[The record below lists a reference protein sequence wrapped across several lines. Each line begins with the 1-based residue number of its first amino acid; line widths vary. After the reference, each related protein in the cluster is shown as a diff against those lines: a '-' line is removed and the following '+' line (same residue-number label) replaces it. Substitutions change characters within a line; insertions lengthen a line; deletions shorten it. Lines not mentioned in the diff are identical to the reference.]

1 MLRLTDCLLPLDH
14 TESALKKYV
23 IQRLAIAEQ
32 DLIDYTIFRRG
43 YDARKKS
50 AIQLVYTL
58 DVEVHDEVTVL
69 AREKLNKVNSK
80 LSLTPDME
88 YRYVAHA
95 PSDKQNLRPVVVGFG
110 PCGLFAALILSQMG
124 FRPIIIERGK
134 EVRERTKDT
143 FGLWRKR
150 ELHPESNVQFGEGGA
165 GTFSDGKLWTQVSDP
180 KHYVCEQTTHRY
192 ISFGKNDRAH
202 ARKNYCAGW

>member
-69 AREKLNKVNSK
+69 A
-80 LSLTPDME
+80 
-88 YRYVAHA
+88 
-95 PSDKQNLRPVVVGFG
+95 
-110 PCGLFAALILSQMG
+110 
-124 FRPIIIERGK
+124 
-134 EVRERTKDT
+134 
-143 FGLWRKR
+143 
-150 ELHPESNVQFGEGGA
+150 
-165 GTFSDGKLWTQVSDP
+165 
-180 KHYVCEQTTHRY
+180 
-192 ISFGKNDRAH
+192 KN
-202 ARKNYCAGW
+202 